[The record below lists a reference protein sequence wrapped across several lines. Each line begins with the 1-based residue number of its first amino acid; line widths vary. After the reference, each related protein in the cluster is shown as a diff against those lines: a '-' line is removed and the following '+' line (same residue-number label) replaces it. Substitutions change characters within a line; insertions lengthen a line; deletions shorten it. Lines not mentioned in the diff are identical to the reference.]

1 MAQHQCDRRSLL
13 AATAAAAVGPRGA
26 AAQGTGQGTSQG
38 AASPRAGIDTVLRQA
53 VEAGDVPG
61 VVAMAATE
69 RGVFYEGAFGTRNLS
84 TQVPMTVDTVFR
96 IASMTKA
103 VTSVAAMQLVEQ
115 GRLQLDSPVPD
126 IDPALS
132 SPQVLEGFDAS
143 GAPRLRPARQRI
155 TLRHLLT
162 HTAGFG
168 YEQWD
173 ANLARY
179 VPATGMPST
188 STGRVASLRMPL
200 VFEPGERWEY
210 GINIDWVGR
219 VVEETSGKALDA
231 YFRDHIFGPLGM
243 RETGYVTTP
252 EQRARQTNF
261 HQRQADGSLQA
272 QPLETPFTPEF
283 WPGGGGLYSTASDY
297 MTFLQALLHE
307 GSHNGAR
314 ILRPETVA
322 LMNRNHIGAIE
333 AGILKT
339 TNPARST
346 DVDFFPRQS
355 LKWGLAYMLNAEQGP
370 NGRSAGSLTWAGLY
384 NTHYW
389 IDPTRRV
396 AAVIMT
402 QILPFGDERMMRTYG
417 RYERAVYD
425 LLRAA

>member
-1 MAQHQCDRRSLL
+1 
-13 AATAAAAVGPRGA
+13 
-26 AAQGTGQGTSQG
+26 
-38 AASPRAGIDTVLRQA
+38 
-53 VEAGDVPG
+53 
-61 VVAMAATE
+61 
-69 RGVFYEGAFGTRNLS
+69 
-84 TQVPMTVDTVFR
+84 
-96 IASMTKA
+96 
-103 VTSVAAMQLVEQ
+103 
-115 GRLQLDSPVPD
+115 
-126 IDPALS
+126 
-132 SPQVLEGFDAS
+132 
-143 GAPRLRPARQRI
+143 
-155 TLRHLLT
+155 
-162 HTAGFG
+162 
-168 YEQWD
+168 
-173 ANLARY
+173 
-179 VPATGMPST
+179 
-188 STGRVASLRMPL
+188 
-200 VFEPGERWEY
+200 
-210 GINIDWVGR
+210 
-219 VVEETSGKALDA
+219 
-231 YFRDHIFGPLGM
+231 
-243 RETGYVTTP
+243 
-252 EQRARQTNF
+252 
-261 HQRQADGSLQA
+261 
-272 QPLETPFTPEF
+272 
-283 WPGGGGLYSTASDY
+283 